1 MKDWRTLLRQG
12 GCERFADLLTLDRAV
27 LSEAEGMI
35 TVCFLCNEDVSEEDR
50 RKISAVLSEPFL
62 GVGRVNAVIDKPVLL
77 PQSAG
82 NPASN
87 LGGAQKKP
95 GERLLYGRK
104 IAAAEQATAISALVP
119 DLKKVVIEGEVIRA
133 DAYDPEAKWQKPFSF
148 DVTDYTDSV
157 TVKLP
162 KNQKSWLRTP
172 PPPISVGDWVRVIGS
187 TEIDEYIEELTVVPK
202 SIVAV
207 ERDPVREDK
216 GDKDG
221 NKRVELHLHTHMS
234 MKDGLLSAKDAI
246 RRAKTWGHPAIAV
259 TDHGVVQ
266 AFPEFYS
273 EAKKAGIKGIFG
285 CEGYLLDDCTPIPFD
300 QTFVVVD
307 LETTGVDRTRDR
319 ILEIGAVKLVNGEVT
334 DSFSTFVNPHMAVPE
349 KITKLTGITTEMVM
363 NAPPVEEALA
373 SFQGFA
379 GDAVLVAHNAP
390 FDVGFLTRYG
400 ELSGLTFKNPYVDT
414 LTLSRYLLRG
424 LKNHKLDTLTE
435 HFDISLKDH
444 HRATCDAT
452 ATAQVFL
459 KLAELYK
466 KCGAQGLPGVFP
478 AHRAEKRSRMP
489 RYHMVLLVKD
499 PKGLNNLYRL
509 VSYAHLNHFDRR
521 SGRPCIPRSLLM
533 MHREG
538 LILGS
543 ACEAGELFRAVAG
556 NKPAE
561 EVRRIAK
568 FYDYLEIQ
576 PVGNNAFMLR
586 NGMVNSEDDLRDLNR
601 RISDL
606 AQELGKP
613 CVATGDVHFLDEKD
627 AVYRAVVMKTQG
639 FSDADEQPPLF
650 FKTTDEM
657 LREFSY
663 LGEERAREVVVKYP
677 NEIAD
682 RCAMLAPFPEDTAT
696 PVIDGAE
703 EELINATHQRAKEL
717 YGDPLPEIVQARLD
731 RELGSITKYGFSV
744 LYVIARKLVQKSNSD
759 GYFVCSRGSVGSSL
773 AAFLAGITEVNALPA
788 HYRCPECKFTDF
800 DVDHEQYATGAD
812 LPDRDCP
819 RCGTMLKKD
828 GYTIPFETFL
838 GFEGDKVPDIDLNF
852 SGEYQAVAH
861 KFCEELFGEGYVF
874 RAGTISCFQDKTAFG
889 LAKDYCEKSGI
900 YPRTAELNRLA
911 LGCCGVKRTTGQHPG
926 GIVVLPR
933 DRDIFDFTPLQR
945 PADDPRSPTI
955 TTHFDFSSMHDT
967 LVKLDILGH
976 DDPTVIRI
984 LQDET
989 GLDPRDIPQ
998 DDPATMSLF
1007 RSTEALGVTPEELR
1021 SPVGT
1026 YGVPE
1031 FGTRFVRQMLVETK
1045 PTTMEELVRISGLSH
1060 GTDVWTGNAQELIRS
1075 GICTLKEAV
1084 CTRDD
1089 IMNYLISKGVDKKL
1103 AFSTMEHVRKGR
1115 GLTREMEEGMRAAN
1129 VPSWYI
1135 DSCKLIKYMFPRAH
1149 AAAYVMSSFRIAYYK
1164 VHHPEVF
1171 YAAYLTVRAD
1181 AFDYVACSGGAKAVT
1196 NRIIAIEQ
1204 KGRDAKPKEKELQT
1218 ILEVVLEMNLR
1229 GIELLPVDVNESHA
1243 TRFLIKRGPEGIRL
1257 LPPLNALGG
1266 LGDKAAHAIMEAR
1279 QEGGAFHTQEDI
1291 MHRARVGQ
1299 SVIDIFRAANCLSDL
1314 PETSQISLFGML

>member
-1 MKDWRTLLRQG
+1 MRQG
-12 GCERFADLLTLDRAV
+12 GCERFADILTLDRAV
-27 LSEAEGMI
+27 LSEGEGLI
-35 TVCFLCNEDVSEEDR
+35 TVCFLCDEDVSEEDR
-50 RKISAVLSEPFL
+50 RKISAILSEPFL
-62 GVGRVNAVIDKPVLL
+62 GVGRVNAVIDRPAPVIQFPRESAKGDSSNGNGSKP
-77 PQSAG
+77 Q
-82 NPASN
+82 N
-87 LGGAQKKP
+87 
-95 GERLLYGRK
+95 GEKLLYGTQS
-104 IAAAEQATAISALVP
+104 AAGQTTSVSALVP
-119 DLKKVVIEGEVIRA
+119 EMKKVVIEGEVIRT
-133 DAYDPEAKWQKPFSF
+133 DDYDPEAKWQKPFSF
-148 DVTDYTDSV
+148 DVTDYADSV

-162 KNQKSWLRTP
+162 PVPRNKPRISP
-172 PPPISVGDWVRVIGS
+172 PAVKAGDWVRVLGY
-187 TEIDEYIEELTVVPK
+187 TEIDTYTNELTVVPK
-202 SIVAV
+202 SIVAA
-207 ERDPVREDK
+207 EGNSVRQDK

-234 MKDGLLSAKDAI
+234 MKDGMLSAKDAVK
-246 RRAKTWGHPAIAV
+246 RAKMWGHTSIAV

-307 LETTGVDRTRDR
+307 LETTGVERSKDR
-319 ILEIGAVKLVNGEVT
+319 ILEIGAVKLVNGKVEET
-334 DSFSTFVNPHMAVPE
+334 FSTFVNPHMAVPE
-349 KITKLTGITTEMVM
+349 KITQLTGITTDMVKD
-363 NAPPVEEALA
+363 APSVEEALSA
-373 SFQGFA
+373 FKEFA
-379 GDAVLVAHNAP
+379 GDAVFVAHNAP
-390 FDVGFLTRYG
+390 FDVGFLTQYG
-400 ELSGLTFKNPYVDT
+400 ELSGVVFENAYVDT
-414 LTLSRYLLRG
+414 LTLSRYLLRN
-424 LKNHKLDTLTE
+424 LKNHKLDTLTA
-435 HFDISLKDH
+435 HFNVSLEDH

-452 ATAQVFL
+452 ATAHVFL
-459 KLAELYK
+459 KLLELYRQS
-466 KCGAQGLPGVFP
+466 GAEGLPGVFP
-478 AHRAEKRSRMP
+478 VHRAEKRSRMP

-499 PKGLNNLYRL
+499 AKGLNNLYRL
-509 VSYAHLNHFDRR
+509 VTYAHLNHFDRR

-538 LILGS
+538 MILGS

-556 NKPAE
+556 KKPDE
-561 EVRRIAK
+561 EIKKIAR

-586 NGMVNSEDDLRDLNR
+586 EGMAESEDELRDMNR
-601 RISDL
+601 KISDL
-606 AQELGKP
+606 AIELGKP

-627 AVYRAVVMKTQG
+627 AIYRAVVMKTQG
-639 FSDADEQPPLF
+639 FTDADEQAPLY

-657 LREFSY
+657 LDEFSY
-663 LGEERAREVVVKYP
+663 LGEQRAWEVVVKYP

-682 RCAMLAPFPEDTAT
+682 LCEMMPPFPKDTAT

-703 EELINATHQRAKEL
+703 EELINATHERAKEL

-744 LYVIARKLVQKSNSD
+744 LYVIARKLVLKSNSD

-788 HYRCPECKFTDF
+788 HYRCPKCKYSDF
-800 DVDHEQYATGAD
+800 DVDLDQYATGAD
-812 LPDRDCP
+812 LPDKNCP
-819 RCGTMLKKD
+819 HCGTKLKKD

-900 YPRTAELNRLA
+900 HPRTAELNRLA

-933 DRDIFDFTPLQR
+933 DRDIFDFTPLQH
-945 PADDPRSPTI
+945 PADDPNSPTI

-976 DDPTVIRI
+976 DDPTVIRM

-1007 RSTEALGVTPEELR
+1007 RSTEALGVTPEDLR

-1060 GTDVWTGNAQELIRS
+1060 GTDVWTGNAQDLIKQ

-1103 AFSTMEHVRKGR
+1103 AFSTMENVRKGK
-1115 GLTREMEEGMRAAN
+1115 GLKPEMEEGMRKAN
-1129 VPSWYI
+1129 VPNWYI

-1164 VHHPEVF
+1164 VHHPEAF

-1181 AFDYVACSGGAKAVT
+1181 AFDYIACSGGAKAVT
-1196 NRIIAIEQ
+1196 NRIVAIEQ
-1204 KGRDAKPKEKELQT
+1204 KGREAKPKEKELQT

-1229 GIELLPVDVNESHA
+1229 GIELLPIDVNESHA
-1243 TRFLIKRGPEGIRL
+1243 TRFLIKRGPDGSKL
-1257 LPPLNALGG
+1257 LPPLNALSG
-1266 LGDKAAHAIMEAR
+1266 LGDKAAYAIMEAR
-1279 QEGGAFHTQEDI
+1279 LQGGPFHTHEDI
-1291 MHRARVGQ
+1291 MIRAKVGQ
-1299 SVIDIFRAANCLSDL
+1299 SVIDIFKAADCLSDL